1 MAATMIQSSSNITNN
16 NTNTNNQ
23 QDEMK
28 LDRADENEAI
38 SVANRSSASS
48 FDLGTMVDINGLYTG
63 GINQVEPHRAL
74 DNNNSQ
80 GNQPPTP
87 SQSSHQHHHH
97 HNHHNG
103 RRGTPPPNSS
113 SPRHS
118 QAQIKRS
125 STVLNEELKEDVEE
139 EAREEAEDRKMSN
152 PGVINF
158 GDANTETIVAKNADN
173 NTNTN
178 RSVTATTSRAG
189 PITNQILPNGGPPQ
203 PVGNNANSTTNTAAA
218 NNDLFVASTH
228 TKNYTIEYSFKKI
241 KAAYLIDSKD
251 FLEYLKLFVLF
262 FLNLLVFFPLI
273 LFISAI
279 FMPYKVNKILLEIYF
294 NILITMIFLTLFL
307 E

>member
-1 MAATMIQSSSNITNN
+1 MAATMIQSSSNINN

-48 FDLGTMVDINGLYTG
+48 FDLGTMVDLNGLYTG

-80 GNQPPTP
+80 GNQPSPAP
-87 SQSSHQHHHH
+87 QSQSSHHHH

-158 GDANTETIVAKNADN
+158 GDANNTESNVAKNADN
-173 NTNTN
+173 SNNNSNNN
-178 RSVTATTSRAG
+178 RTVAATTSRAG
-189 PITNQILPNGGPPQ
+189 PITNQILPNGGPPPQ
-203 PVGNNANSTTNTAAA
+203 PVGNNANSTTNTA

-279 FMPYKVNKILLEIYF
+279 FMPYKVNKI
-294 NILITMIFLTLFL
+294 
-307 E
+307 